1 MDRVVEQGV
10 QEKKRYPYLTVSKH
24 GWPKWCI
31 ITFQGMAITNHYW
44 AAAGVGEE
52 HQS

>member
-31 ITFQGMAITNHYW
+31 ITFQGMAITNHYG
-44 AAAGVGEE
+44 AAAGGGEE
-52 HQS
+52 QQS